1 MERLNWELKLYDD
14 NYRLMESKWKIKIT
28 TKEGIKIAE
37 IEKIYVDDVLRL
49 LDIYTKGGQDDRNK
63 NR

>member
-14 NYRLMESKWKIKIT
+14 KYRLMESKWKIKIT